1 MRKFKVGDLVTGI
14 LEAPYVKTD
23 RYSICKIISIE
34 KDVHDDIEDLYD
46 DIMVQ
51 IVHHKEHKE
60 YTGEEYVVSSCYFRL
75 YREPNNFRRYMYV
88 PSR

>member
-1 MRKFKVGDLVTGI
+1 MHKFKVGDLVTGT

-34 KDVHDDIEDLYD
+34 EDFYEDIR
-46 DIMVQ
+46 VQ
-51 IVHHKEHKE
+51 IVHHKKHKE
-60 YTGEEYVVSSCYFRL
+60 YTGEEYVVSSCFFRL
-75 YREPNNFRRYMYV
+75 YREPNNFRRYVYG

>member
-1 MRKFKVGDLVTGI
+1 MHKFKVGDLVTGT

-23 RYSICKIISIE
+23 RYSICKIISI
-34 KDVHDDIEDLYD
+34 KEDLYE
-46 DIMVQ
+46 DIRVQ

-60 YTGEEYVVSSCYFRL
+60 YTGEEYVVCSCFFRL
-75 YREPNNFRRYMYV
+75 YRKPNNFRRYVYV

>member
-1 MRKFKVGDLVTGI
+1 MHKFKVGDLVTGT
-14 LEAPYVKTD
+14 LEAPYIKTN

-34 KDVHDDIEDLYD
+34 EDFYEDIR
-46 DIMVQ
+46 VQ
-51 IVHHKEHKE
+51 IVHHKEYKE

>member
-1 MRKFKVGDLVTGI
+1 MHKFKVGDLVTGT

-34 KDVHDDIEDLYD
+34 EDFYEDIR
-46 DIMVQ
+46 VQ

-60 YTGEEYVVSSCYFRL
+60 CIGEKYDVSSCFFRL
-75 YREPNNFRRYMYV
+75 YRESNNFRRYVYD

>member
-1 MRKFKVGDLVTGI
+1 MHKFKVGDLVTGI

-34 KDVHDDIEDLYD
+34 KDVHE

-60 YTGEEYVVSSCYFRL
+60 YTGEEYVVSSCYFKL
-75 YREPNNFRRYMYV
+75 YREPNNFRRYMCV

>member
-1 MRKFKVGDLVTGI
+1 MHKFKVGDLVTGT

-34 KDVHDDIEDLYD
+34 KDFFEDIR
-46 DIMVQ
+46 VQ

>member
-1 MRKFKVGDLVTGI
+1 MHKFKVGDLVTGT

-34 KDVHDDIEDLYD
+34 EDFFE

-60 YTGEEYVVSSCYFRL
+60 FKGEEYAVSSCYFRL

>member
-1 MRKFKVGDLVTGI
+1 MHKFKVGDLVIGTLG
-14 LEAPYVKTD
+14 APYVKTD

-34 KDVHDDIEDLYD
+34 EEDFYEDIR
-46 DIMVQ
+46 VQ

-60 YTGEEYVVSSCYFRL
+60 YTGEEYDVSSRYFRL